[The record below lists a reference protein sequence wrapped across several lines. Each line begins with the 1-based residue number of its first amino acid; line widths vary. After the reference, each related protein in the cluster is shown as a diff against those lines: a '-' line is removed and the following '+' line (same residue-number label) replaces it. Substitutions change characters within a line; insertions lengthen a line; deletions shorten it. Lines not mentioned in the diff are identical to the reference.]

1 MLQIRDLEVSYGRIP
16 VLRGVSLTVGNESVG
31 LFGPNG
37 AGKTTL
43 INAIMGFLRPR
54 AGTATV
60 DGQDLTALRTHQ
72 IARAGIALVPQERE
86 LFPGMSVGDNLE
98 LGAVYIPRARAV
110 MEKQRETV
118 LGLFP
123 VLRERYRQLAGTLS
137 GGQQR
142 MVAIGRAL
150 MANPR
155 LLILDEPS
163 LGLQPSIVSE
173 VFEKLAQLKATV
185 SILVT
190 EQNVRESLRAVDRGY
205 VLENGSIALQDS
217 AEGLSNNPH
226 VIASY
231 LGIWQ
236 CRATG
241 PRRAS
246 SKPGERASRTGGAA
260 RVFRLCSYTET
271 PARAGGSSGSWTCLA
286 AGRLPSTCR
295 TSDTRV
301 HCLTSPP

>member
-231 LGIWQ
+231 LGI
-236 CRATG
+236 
-241 PRRAS
+241 
-246 SKPGERASRTGGAA
+246 
-260 RVFRLCSYTET
+260 
-271 PARAGGSSGSWTCLA
+271 
-286 AGRLPSTCR
+286 
-295 TSDTRV
+295 
-301 HCLTSPP
+301 

>member
-1 MLQIRDLEVSYGRIP
+1 MLQIRELEVSYGRIP

-110 MEKQRETV
+110 MEKQRESV

-231 LGIWQ
+231 LGI
-236 CRATG
+236 
-241 PRRAS
+241 
-246 SKPGERASRTGGAA
+246 
-260 RVFRLCSYTET
+260 
-271 PARAGGSSGSWTCLA
+271 
-286 AGRLPSTCR
+286 
-295 TSDTRV
+295 
-301 HCLTSPP
+301 